1 MAKILFKRTIPPAL
15 FFATILILFS
25 RYETTIVA
33 EKRISEKCILIRR
46 IWFPEI
52 RNSAI
57 IKFQKNLQ
65 KLQSEASALY
75 KLETDKYLP
84 KKSGRSMI
92 NFHRRPGKYFWDA
105 AQLSQRLTNFSADYS
120 FVFAKYLS
128 ILLERE
134 NLQTLCPC
142 SCHDSKSLE
151 GEGQGVGTL

>member
-1 MAKILFKRTIPPAL
+1 
-15 FFATILILFS
+15 
-25 RYETTIVA
+25 
-33 EKRISEKCILIRR
+33 
-46 IWFPEI
+46 
-52 RNSAI
+52 
-57 IKFQKNLQ
+57 
-65 KLQSEASALY
+65 
-75 KLETDKYLP
+75 
-84 KKSGRSMI
+84 MI

-151 GEGQGVGTL
+151 GEGQGVETLQGGVEAFYWRAEDQRSRKTTKQWSRAESKLYGTLCTREFRVVALSGRKAGEKVRRLGRATCKACKRKG

>member
-84 KKSGRSMI
+84 KKKR
-92 NFHRRPGKYFWDA
+92 
-105 AQLSQRLTNFSADYS
+105 
-120 FVFAKYLS
+120 
-128 ILLERE
+128 
-134 NLQTLCPC
+134 
-142 SCHDSKSLE
+142 
-151 GEGQGVGTL
+151 